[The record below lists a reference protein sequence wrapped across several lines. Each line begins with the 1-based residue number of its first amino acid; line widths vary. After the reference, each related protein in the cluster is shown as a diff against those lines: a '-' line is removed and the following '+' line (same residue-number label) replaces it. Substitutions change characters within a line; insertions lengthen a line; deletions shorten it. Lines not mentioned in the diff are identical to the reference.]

1 MPSHD
6 FVGVDTPTTI
16 YVDIASR
23 AAFDK
28 IALDMTDHGENPE
41 DGHVISKSLC
51 QNGVTVTFQ
60 YWVVPNSKQKEQALK
75 ARKVYDESAKG
86 SNKLLDA
93 VMENL
98 QLKNDA
104 ALCRVLEV
112 APPVVSKLR
121 HGSLHIGPSML
132 IRMHEETGLS
142 IREMKSY
149 LTSGTN

>member
-1 MPSHD
+1 MAPND

-16 YVDIASR
+16 YVGIGNR

-28 IALDMTDHGENPE
+28 IALTATDHGETPE
-41 DGHVISKSLC
+41 NGHVISK
-51 QNGVTVTFQ
+51 TVHGKDITVIFQ
-60 YWVVPNSKQKEQALK
+60 YWLVPTGKQKEQAMK
-75 ARKVYDESAKG
+75 TKKIYDESARG
-86 SNKLLDA
+86 SNQLLDV
-93 VMENL
+93 VMQNL
-98 QLKNDA
+98 NLKNDA

-149 LTSGTN
+149 LTPGTN